1 MTEQPVEFSASA
13 SPLNYQGIYT
23 CPVCRRGQISAIAL
37 MDAFGCN
44 VCHHIF
50 TANLQRQSLRVAD
63 TSPALT
69 WRWHGGKWKPSHR
82 DGVELSPSVWL
93 TAGAFVFL
101 PTVIV
106 GTAAY
111 IFPPL
116 PDSPWQWF
124 PLAWM
129 VMAFLSHLAIV
140 AWLILEYYEV
150 PSLMALR
157 RGSSATMFPLR
168 GYRLDR

>member
-1 MTEQPVEFSASA
+1 MTELPVEFSPSA
-13 SPLNYQGIYT
+13 FPLNYQGIYT

-37 MDAFGCN
+37 MEAFGCD

-69 WRWHGGKWKPSHR
+69 WRWDGGKWKPSHR
-82 DGVELSPSVWL
+82 DGVGLSRSVWL
-93 TAGAFVFL
+93 VAIAFVLL
-101 PTVIV
+101 PTAIV

-116 PDSPWQWF
+116 PDSPLQWF
-124 PLAWM
+124 PLAW
-129 VMAFLSHLAIV
+129 VGMAFLSHLAIV

-157 RGSSATMFPLR
+157 RGSHAAMLPWR

>member
-1 MTEQPVEFSASA
+1 MTEQPIEFSTPV
-13 SPLNYQGIYT
+13 SPLNSQGIYN

-37 MDAFGCN
+37 MEAFGCD

-50 TANLQRQSLRVAD
+50 TANWQRQSLRVVD

-69 WRWHGGKWKPSHR
+69 WRWDGRKWKPSHR
-82 DGVELSPSVWL
+82 DDVQVSPSVWL
-93 TAGAFVFL
+93 AAIAFVLL
-101 PTVIV
+101 PTAIV

-111 IFPPL
+111 VFPPL
-116 PDSPWQWF
+116 PGSPWQWF
-124 PLAWM
+124 PM
-129 VMAFLSHLAIV
+129 VWVGMAFLSHLSCV
-140 AWLILEYYEV
+140 VWLILEYYEV

-157 RGSSATMFPLR
+157 RGSNAAMLPLR